1 MKTKVYL
8 YIAILISFLFN
19 IGFFF
24 HLKDNNKYIPYTN
37 ISDEYLEE
45 QLDLS
50 YSSLKLNGLSLENM
64 KGVLWKDN
72 KNENVELHTQLKSFS
87 IVLYFSE
94 LSCSTCIKEHLSALK
109 KIKRITKNV
118 NTLLIT
124 NHLRNDVRNE
134 LIQSKLDFPIFE
146 LDEGSLTCLTD
157 INKRFP
163 TATIAL
169 FIKKSFIISSYVSNS
184 ETNHFNPQF
193 YDSIYRYISSISKS
207 TPERLRYTK

>member
-1 MKTKVYL
+1 MKTRVYL

-24 HLKDNNKYIPYTN
+24 HLKDNNKQIPYTN

-50 YSSLKLNGLSLENM
+50 YSYLKLNGSSLEKM
-64 KGVLWKDN
+64 KGILWKDN
-72 KNENVELHTQLKSFS
+72 KNENVELQTQLKDFS

-94 LSCSTCIKEHLSALK
+94 LSCSTCIKEHLASLN
-109 KIKRITKNV
+109 KIKRMIKNINV
-118 NTLLIT
+118 ILIT

-134 LIQSKLDFPIFE
+134 LIQSELDFPLFE

-169 FIKKSFIISSYVSNS
+169 FIKESFIISSYVSNS
-184 ETNHFNPQF
+184 GTNHFNPQF
-193 YDSIYRYISSISKS
+193 YDSIYRYQFK
-207 TPERLRYTK
+207 K